1 MVNWWF
7 GSRWFGILGV
17 PLSNNPFPKFKGIPQ
32 IQTTRPQTTKLN
44 KLADRVGFVITSVQM
59 QRSKLGITNQFFRR
73 SSPKGTCL
81 YGKGIYLKL
90 FIVYV

>member
-17 PLSNNPFPKFKGIPQ
+17 PLSNSPFPKIKGIPQ
-32 IQTTRPQTTKLN
+32 IQTTGPQTTKLTISWQE
-44 KLADRVGFVITSVQM
+44 GFRDNLCANANVKNGNHESIFPQE
-59 QRSKLGITNQFFRR
+59 F
-73 SSPKGTCL
+73 PKGTCL